1 MTLFI
6 VLFLVHCLDDFF
18 VQPVCLS
25 KLKQRKFWLKYPDV
39 YRHDYVMALLIH
51 AFEWSAA
58 LSVALLLFGASETF
72 AAVAF
77 VVNGVVHAVV
87 DNAKANKLSINLIVD
102 QSIHIVQLVATTIL
116 YHFV

>member
-18 VQPVCLS
+18 VRLS

-58 LSVALLLFGASETF
+58 
-72 AAVAF
+72 AF
-77 VVNGVVHAVV
+77 VANGVVHAVV

-102 QSIHIVQLVATTIL
+102 QCIHIV
-116 YHFV
+116 